1 MIGRRDSDGRFP
13 NATPAGR
20 VARAGNRLTR
30 DPLIYAVAILGLTYV
45 WRIQDI
51 LTPLAFIKFPTLIGL
66 AALTMYSSDRLRVRR
81 LRFVRSWILRLLL
94 AFAII
99 IAAGIPTSLL
109 ASKSLGFLLKDFLPD
124 VLMVVLVAACVR
136 GARDLDWLLAVHMC
150 GATLYGL
157 YALLFFDIDYSG
169 RLGRIL
175 YYDGNDLA
183 LATVSTVPLAIYFLR
198 DGSPRWQRRIALLAL
213 PVLLVNFVRAA
224 SRGGF
229 LGLLTVILC
238 LMIGYRPIKAR
249 RRITAFALSVAAISI
264 FGGST
269 FWKTMQTILA
279 PNEDYNMTSETGRWQ
294 LWQNGLSIV
303 RQRPFLGVGAR
314 LFPEG
319 EATLS
324 DLGRL
329 RAEMQE
335 RQLPWQAAH
344 NSYIS
349 VTAETGIFGF
359 ILFVSLLLT
368 GVGTALKALRMA
380 RVCRADDLA
389 ALSRALA
396 VALAGYTVSAA
407 FLSAEYQAILYLNLG
422 YVLAAR
428 KLTHLSHAAQVET
441 IAPRAARAVVCRA
454 HMERRHR

>member
-1 MIGRRDSDGRFP
+1 M
-13 NATPAGR
+13 
-20 VARAGNRLTR
+20 
-30 DPLIYAVAILGLTYV
+30 YAVALLGLTYV

-51 LTPLAFIKFPTLIGL
+51 VTPLAFIKFPTLIGL
-66 AALTMYSSDRLRVRR
+66 AALMMYSSDRLRVRR
-81 LRFVRSWILRLLL
+81 FHFVHSWILRLLV

-99 IAAGIPTSLL
+99 ITAGIPTSLL
-109 ASKSLGFLLKDFLPD
+109 ASKTLAFLLKDFLPD

-136 GARDLDWLLAVHMC
+136 AARDLDWLLAVHMC
-150 GATLYGL
+150 GAALYGL
-157 YALLFFDIDYSG
+157 YAFLFFDLDGSG
-169 RLGRIL
+169 RLGHIL

-183 LATVSTVPLAIYFLR
+183 LATVSTLPLTIYFLR
-198 DGSPRWQRRIALLAL
+198 DGAPRWQRRVTLLVL
-213 PVLLVNFVRAA
+213 PVLLLNFVRAA

-238 LMIGYRPIKAR
+238 LMIGYRPIKVR
-249 RRITAFALSVAAISI
+249 RRVTAFALSVAAISI

-294 LWQNGLSIV
+294 IWQNGLSVV
-303 RQRPFLGVGAR
+303 RQRPLLGVGAR

-329 RAEMQE
+329 RVEMQE

-349 VTAETGIFGF
+349 VAAETGIFG
-359 ILFVSLLLT
+359 LLVFVSLLLT
-368 GVGTALKALRMA
+368 GLGTALKSMRVA
-380 RVCRADDLA
+380 RTCGADDLA

-396 VALAGYTVSAA
+396 VALAGYAVSAA
-407 FLSAEYQAILYLNLG
+407 FLSAEYQAIFYLNLG

-428 KLTHLSHAAQVET
+428 KLARLSHVARAET
-441 IAPRAARAVVCRA
+441 IAPRAASPVTPRA
-454 HMERRHR
+454 HLERRHA